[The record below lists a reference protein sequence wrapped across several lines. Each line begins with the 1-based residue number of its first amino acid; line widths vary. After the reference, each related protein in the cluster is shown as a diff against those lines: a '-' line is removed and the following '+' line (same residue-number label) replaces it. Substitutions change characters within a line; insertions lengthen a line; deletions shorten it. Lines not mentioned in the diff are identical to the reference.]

1 MSALVREV
9 LVGLPIDVEYHL
21 QWRLRPNA
29 TAVRILDQVVVR
41 LRGAPTFVANPSEKR
56 CVSVSVDMLLIGV
69 CRLTGNGP
77 WRAFWREKLD
87 PNLYILPK
95 SRDELLMFRASKI
108 PSISGAR
115 GKNHDVIGAKSQ

>member
-41 LRGAPTFVANPSEKR
+41 LRGVPTFVANPSKKG
-56 CVSVSVDMLLIGV
+56 CVSISIDLLLFWVG
-69 CRLTGNGP
+69 CLTGNGP
-77 WRAFWREKLD
+77 WRAFW
-87 PNLYILPK
+87 
-95 SRDELLMFRASKI
+95 
-108 PSISGAR
+108 
-115 GKNHDVIGAKSQ
+115 